1 MTSLHDRLTSLYR
14 AGHRRTVTGL
24 RDDGEWLPAGER
36 PRRAAVLVA
45 ITDRPLPSDDPASA
59 GPGILFIQRPTRMR
73 RHAGQVAFPGG
84 GIDPGETPIQAAVRE
99 AEEEIALPPS
109 RVCVIGESDRY
120 RTGSGFDI
128 SPVLAIVPPDLP
140 LKPNPAEV
148 DSWFEAPLSFLL
160 DTENIRE
167 GTGELNG
174 MKRKFLDMHYADGSG
189 RDYRIWGVTAAILY
203 NLRRRLLRG
212 PKL

>member
-1 MTSLHDRLTSLYR
+1 MSELHDRLASLYR

-24 RDDGEWLPAGER
+24 RNDGEWLPEGER

-45 ITDRPLPSDDPASA
+45 ITDRPLPGDDPASP

-73 RHAGQVAFPGG
+73 RHPGQVAFPGG
-84 GIDPGETPIQAAVRE
+84 GIDPGETPIQAALRE
-99 AEEEIALPPS
+99 AEEEIALPPT
-109 RVCVIGESDRY
+109 RVKIIGESDRY

-128 SPVLAIVPPDLP
+128 SPVLATVPPDLP
-140 LKPNPAEV
+140 LNANPAEV

-160 DTENIRE
+160 DTGNVRV

-174 MKRKFLDMHYADGSG
+174 KKRRFLEMQYC
-189 RDYRIWGVTAAILY
+189 DYRIWGVTAAILY

-212 PKL
+212 PQL